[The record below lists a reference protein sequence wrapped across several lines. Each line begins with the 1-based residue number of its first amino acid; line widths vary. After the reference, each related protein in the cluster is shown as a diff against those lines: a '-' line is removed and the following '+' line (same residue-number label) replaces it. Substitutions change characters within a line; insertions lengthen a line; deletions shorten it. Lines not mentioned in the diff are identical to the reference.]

1 MKRRDARYE
10 DVRNPQLRLAAAD
23 SDDLQVMSALVQDA
37 LFMPA
42 DIRHL
47 PESRQFAVLLN
58 RIRWED
64 VNGAGLRSSYERV
77 GSVLLVSD
85 VLSLTA
91 SLREQGDGSVP
102 YCLLALEFLP
112 GEDGA
117 GRLHFRLAGHW
128 DIAADVECINL
139 LLRDVT
145 QPYTALS
152 GKLPEHEA

>member
-10 DVRNPQLRLAAAD
+10 DASDRQLRLAAVD
-23 SDDLQVMSALVQDA
+23 VDDLQVMSALVQDS

-47 PESRQFAVLLN
+47 AESRQLALLLN
-58 RIRWED
+58 RIRWERID
-64 VNGAGLRSSYERV
+64 DRRLGGSYERV

-85 VLSLTA
+85 VLSLA
-91 SLREQGDGSVP
+91 STLRDQGDDSVP
-102 YCLLALEFLP
+102 YSLLALDFLP
-112 GEDGA
+112 GEDGG
-117 GRLHFRLAGHW
+117 GRLQFRLAGHW
-128 DIAADVECINL
+128 DIAAEIECINL

-152 GKLPEHEA
+152 KKLPEHEV